1 MITAEVS
8 ATHPVA
14 PSKFIWT
21 PVGDSSGWLMTFIAF
36 ALHMAES
43 RISSSAE

>member
-14 PSKFIWT
+14 PSKSIWT
-21 PVGDSSGWLMTFIAF
+21 TVGDSSGWLTFIAF
-36 ALHMAES
+36 ALQMAKS
-43 RISSSAE
+43 SISSSAE

>member
-21 PVGDSSGWLMTFIAF
+21 PVGDLSGWLTFIAF
-36 ALHMAES
+36 ALQMAES

>member
-1 MITAEVS
+1 MITPEVS
-8 ATHPVA
+8 ATYPVA

-21 PVGDSSGWLMTFIAF
+21 PVGDSSGWLTFIAF
-36 ALHMAES
+36 ALQMAES

>member
-8 ATHPVA
+8 ATHPMA

-21 PVGDSSGWLMTFIAF
+21 PVGDSSGWLTLIAF
-36 ALHMAES
+36 ALQMAES

>member
-1 MITAEVS
+1 MITIEVS

-21 PVGDSSGWLMTFIAF
+21 PVGDSSGWLIFIAF
-36 ALHMAES
+36 SLQMVKS

>member
-21 PVGDSSGWLMTFIAF
+21 PVGDSSGWLIFIAF
-36 ALHMAES
+36 ALQMAES